1 LPNLARH
8 LHTGAVTK
16 PAAIKIEPWGA
27 QIEALREIGR
37 LFYSRGWSVGT
48 SSNYSVVLGRAPLH
62 LLITASGRDKS
73 RLVAA
78 DFTVVDADGQRVD
91 ETSPRPSA
99 ETLLHAALAH
109 RPGIEAVLH
118 THSVPATVLSDV
130 HFGSGAL
137 EIAGYEMLKGLS
149 GVTTHDTRITIP
161 ILDNS
166 QDMPMMARTVALR
179 FGQGAPGHAFLVR
192 GHGLYTWGRDLD
204 EARRHVEI
212 LEFLFEVLIARA
224 RYAPA
229 SS

>member
-1 LPNLARH
+1 
-8 LHTGAVTK
+8 VTQ

-37 LFYSRGWSVGT
+37 LFYSRGWSLGT

-161 ILDNS
+161 ILDNT
-166 QDMPMMARTVALR
+166 QDMPMLARTVALR

-229 SS
+229 LS